1 MFKLSLT
8 CLAAGGPQAVRAD
21 EVINFVNDLLSE
33 FAIKPYR
40 NTLKMPALILDK
52 QLKMSRF
59 ISKNGLVEDPC
70 VVEKERSMMNPWTA
84 EETYVFIEKLAA
96 FGKDF
101 RKIASFLDH
110 KTVADCIE
118 FYYKNHKSECFEKAR
133 KDSGFLKQRKSQTTT
148 YLVGSGKRRNPELN
162 ATSLD
167 MLGAASE
174 IVAKIDRGM
183 DIRQKCTSR
192 SYFGASSSCL
202 APRVVDHPLNES
214 DSMDTDNNERETE
227 AADVLA
233 GMCGSLSS
241 EGMSSSITSSADCGG
256 GYQDPSCPRINP
268 PKQSLTPEFTLDVD
282 VECSDESCSEL
293 NPTDWSDEE
302 KSIFMQAV
310 SSFGKDFVT
319 VAQSV
324 GTKSTDQ
331 CKAFFSKARK
341 CLGLDL
347 IQPVAGTASGDDD
360 GGSSAI
366 EDGNTMETCSGISN
380 GSECKTEE
388 DFPPPGMNSSHES
401 DIMNSG
407 PDFKTSNGSSRQGP
421 LNSMIAEPVP
431 ENSSTFGGHEGD
443 KPITDLNERRTDV
456 PFVSV
461 QEPQTVTVAPKM
473 ESEQGIQEKGDLGMP
488 NDMSCFQLAGNSKS
502 ASGHSA
508 QFSVPINYK
517 KARNHYPSWPNNASG
532 IDDAHS
538 QNFVCTGDSQQLLPS
553 YSLSKSTESSQIL
566 QGYPVSLQ
574 TMVGGASGDA
584 SCENLNLD
592 RRADLLLQKCKEAR
606 QRSAAFPSLERRRDH
621 SRTQTG
627 CSSAGENPPRN
638 GDVKLFGKI
647 LSSSQQK
654 PCNSVERA
662 DDHRM
667 RLEFSSDFRQQPKF
681 DCNNHVPTENTAVR
695 SFGFWDG
702 NRILTGIPPM
712 PDSTFLL
719 AKYPAAFSNFS
730 LPSLH
735 GGSASVSRSISSNG
749 LPEQREM
756 QPQDVFD
763 QMQRRRSAFHVAS
776 GMQQHG
782 RGMSGV
788 EVAGRGGVAFGGQFS
803 GVSDPVAAI
812 KMHYARAEQ
821 LRMQGGNAIAAAA
834 ADADNNDRC
843 ISNRDVGR

>member
-1 MFKLSLT
+1 M
-8 CLAAGGPQAVRAD
+8 
-21 EVINFVNDLLSE
+21 INFVNDLLSE

-52 QLKMSRF
+52 QVKMSRF
-59 ISKNGLVEDPC
+59 ISINGLVEDPC

-118 FYYKNHKSECFEKAR
+118 FYYKNHKSECFEKTR

-162 ATSLD
+162 AASLD
-167 MLGAASE
+167 ILGAASE
-174 IVAKIDRGM
+174 IVAKIDCGM

-192 SYFGASSSCL
+192 SSFGASSSCL
-202 APRVVDHPLNES
+202 APTVVDHPLKES

-233 GMCGSLSS
+233 GICGSLSS
-241 EGMSSSITSSADCGG
+241 EGMSSSITSSADFGG
-256 GYQDPSCPRINP
+256 GYQDPNCPRINP
-268 PKQSLTPEFTLDVD
+268 SKQSSTLECTQDVD
-282 VECSDESCSEL
+282 AECSDESCSEL
-293 NPTDWSDEE
+293 NPTDWLDEE

-310 SSFGKDFVT
+310 SSFGKDFAMVS
-319 VAQSV
+319 QSV

-331 CKAFFSKARK
+331 CKVFFGKARK

-347 IQPVAGTASGDDD
+347 IQPVAGTASGYDD
-360 GGSSAI
+360 GGSSEI
-366 EDGNTMETCSGISN
+366 EDGSTMETCSGISN
-380 GSECKTEE
+380 NGYECKME
-388 DFPPPGMNSSHES
+388 PGMNSSHES
-401 DIMNSG
+401 DMMNSG
-407 PDFKTSNGSSRQGP
+407 PDFKTSNGSNRQGP
-421 LNSMIAEPVP
+421 LDSMIAEPVP
-431 ENSSTFGGHEGD
+431 ENSSIVGGHEGD
-443 KPITDLNERRTDV
+443 KPVADFNEHSKGQNATNVSFV
-456 PFVSV
+456 PA

-473 ESEQGIQEKGDLGMP
+473 ESEQGIQEKDDLGMP
-488 NDMSCFQLAGNSKS
+488 NGLNDVVNRPSVEVSGDMNRGISGKQLEPQLAGNLKIKYRKT
-502 ASGHSA
+502 
-508 QFSVPINYK
+508 Q
-517 KARNHYPSWPNNASG
+517 NHYLSWPNDASG
-532 IDDAHS
+532 TDDSHS
-538 QNFVCTGDSQQLLPS
+538 QNFVRTGDSQQLLPS
-553 YSLSKSTESSQIL
+553 YSLSKSAESSQIL

-574 TMVGGASGDA
+574 AMVGGASGDA
-584 SCENLNLD
+584 SCENLNSD

-606 QRSAAFPSLERRRDH
+606 QSNAAFTSLERGRDH
-621 SRTQTG
+621 SRTQSG
-627 CSSAGENPPRN
+627 CSSTGENPPRN

-654 PCNSVERA
+654 QCNSVERA
-662 DDHRM
+662 DDHRIH
-667 RLEFSSDFRQQPKF
+667 LEYNSDFRQRPKF
-681 DCNNHVPTENTAVR
+681 DCNNHVPTENMPVR

-702 NRILTGIPPM
+702 NRIQTGTPPM
-712 PDSTFLL
+712 PDSAFLL
-719 AKYPAAFSNFS
+719 ARYPAAFSNFP
-730 LPSLH
+730 LPSLR
-735 GGSASVSRSISSNG
+735 GGGVSVSRSISSNG
-749 LPEQREM
+749 LPDHREM
-756 QPQDVFD
+756 QPQDVFA
-763 QMQRRRSAFHVAS
+763 QMQRRSAFNVAS

-788 EVAGRGGVAFGGQFS
+788 HVAGRGGVPFGGQCS

-821 LRMQGGNAIAAAA
+821 LRMQGGNAV
-834 ADADNNDRC
+834 ADDGDRW